1 MASSASA
8 FRSVGCRS
16 SLLPRECCSML
27 LTMPSARRPCSTI
40 FSRFPVSKRVVS
52 TISAHLAGSSA
63 LTARAASF
71 SSSNSSTERP
81 AKLLTKLRGFLISW
95 AIPAVTCPSAAIF
108 CAHQACLRH
117 LQFAQCL
124 LGGVPGCANSF
135 LGTLA
140 LGDVAVDHYEAAAC
154 DRVAAHLDDATVRA
168 GPFEA
173 HLPAGLFD
181 GAAQL
186 RFEISRDVLAAA
198 GEIAEKLGEARPPR
212 EEGVG
217 QLEHLLKIAVPRG
230 EPRLGIEHDDA
241 VAHVVEGDAQLGLA
255 IPQLVEEPCILY
267 RDHRLV
273 GEGGGQL
280 NLLIRKWS
288 DMCAEKTEK
297 TDLRVA
303 AQQRHGQNG
312 SISPDTP
319 PLRQGVFGIRHH
331 VGDVNGTL

>member
-1 MASSASA
+1 M
-8 FRSVGCRS
+8 R
-16 SLLPRECCSML
+16 
-27 LTMPSARRPCSTI
+27 
-40 FSRFPVSKRVVS
+40 
-52 TISAHLAGSSA
+52 
-63 LTARAASF
+63 
-71 SSSNSSTERP
+71 
-81 AKLLTKLRGFLISW
+81 LR
-95 AIPAVTCPSAAIF
+95 
-108 CAHQACLRH
+108 
-117 LQFAQCL
+117 
-124 LGGVPGCANSF
+124 
-135 LGTLA
+135 
-140 LGDVAVDHYEAAAC
+140 
-154 DRVAAHLDDATVRA
+154 
-168 GPFEA
+168 
-173 HLPAGLFD
+173 
-181 GAAQL
+181 L

-198 GEIAEKLGEARPPR
+198 GEIAEKLGEARPPC

-217 QLEHLLKIAVPRG
+217 QLEHLLEIAVPRG

-331 VGDVNGTL
+331 VGDVNGTPLGGRPCNRSAAASPGQRVAGKPFFELGRCTVKSHDVITIVLTPEHLRLVGAAQPRGGFDQCAEHCL